1 LLLKNHPRIYFVF
14 INQKLLIRQ
23 LSQEQK
29 LDPQSNRSLSK
40 LLDFP
45 NELSE
50 YKDQQQSLVMTSQ
63 YGQHWLV
70 DIHHIDFDHENY
82 TLCSLREL
90 LASLNPAEFQ
100 HVAQAWQY
108 ALFLRTHRYCGRCGE
123 GMRKVSWEMAMH
135 CDKCSHRV
143 YPRVSP
149 CIIVAIH
156 NGKQILLAQ
165 GARQLSSGFY
175 STLAGFVESAET
187 LEQAVHREV
196 MEEVGVKLKSLDYFS
211 SQPWPFP
218 HSLMMGYIAEY
229 DSGEIKVDGKE
240 ILDAQWFDIDNLPI
254 IPPKLSIAG
263 HLIEETLR
271 RIKQKNEI

>member
-1 LLLKNHPRIYFVF
+1 
-14 INQKLLIRQ
+14 LIRQ
-23 LSQEQK
+23 VNQEQHVDTQNYHK
-29 LDPQSNRSLSK
+29 LSE

-50 YKDQQQSLVMTSQ
+50 YKDQQQSLVMNSR

-70 DIHHIDFDHENY
+70 DIHHIDFEHENY
-82 TLCSLREL
+82 ALSSLREL
-90 LASLNPAEFQ
+90 LSSLHPDEFQ
-100 HVAQAWQY
+100 YVAQAWQY

-123 GMRKVSWEMAMH
+123 VLRKVSWEMAMH

-149 CIIVAIH
+149 CVIVAIH

-165 GARQLSSGFY
+165 GARQISSGFY

-196 MEEVGVKLKSLDYFS
+196 MEEVGITLKSLDYFA

-218 HSLMMGYIAEY
+218 HSLMMGFIAQY
-229 DSGEIKVDGKE
+229 DAGEIKVDGKE
-240 ILDAQWFDIDNLPI
+240 ILDAQWFDVDNLPN

-263 HLIEETLR
+263 HLIAETLS
-271 RIKQKNEI
+271 RIKQMNEI